1 MPAHQTLARMVVPV
15 QEQTEEAL
23 SVAALL
29 DSMEQPVKELID

>member
-15 QEQTEEAL
+15 QEQMEEAL